1 MLLSNKEIF
10 FIPVGSKLIAI
21 GNEIQETVNNNK
33 TTWFKIA

>member
-1 MLLSNKEIF
+1 MLLFNKEIF

-21 GNEIQETVNNNK
+21 GNEFQETVNNNK